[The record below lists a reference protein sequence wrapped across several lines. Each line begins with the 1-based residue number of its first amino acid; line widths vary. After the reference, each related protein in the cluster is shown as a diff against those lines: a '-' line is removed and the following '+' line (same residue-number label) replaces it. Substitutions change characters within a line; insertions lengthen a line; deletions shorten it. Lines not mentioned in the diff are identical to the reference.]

1 MQPKGPIKGLIFDKD
16 GTLFDFNATWGAV
29 VRTLLVAEAGGDPA
43 LITSLAQALG
53 YDLTHNRF
61 HPGSV
66 VIAEPTY
73 VVAEVI
79 AGLTAQTDL
88 QALTDRMNEISAG
101 VPQVP
106 AADLQVLMAQLRAQ
120 GHMLGVVTNDAE
132 SPAMRHLEDALIVDE
147 MAFVAGYDSGFGA
160 KPAPGQLLAFCK
172 ATGLDPA
179 HCAMIGDS
187 THDLAAGQAAGMVC
201 IGVLTGPA
209 SFDDLTPQADV
220 VLNSIAD
227 LPDWLASRRV

>member
-1 MQPKGPIKGLIFDKD
+1 
-16 GTLFDFNATWGAV
+16 
-29 VRTLLVAEAGGDPA
+29 LVAEAGGDPA

-88 QALTDRMNEISAG
+88 QALTDRMNDISAG

-120 GHMLGVVTNDAE
+120 GHTLGVVTNDAE

-160 KPAPGQLLAFCK
+160 KPAPGQLLAFCN

-187 THDLAAGQAAGMVC
+187 THDLEAGQAAGMVC

-227 LPDWLASRRV
+227 LPDWLASRRL

>member
-1 MQPKGPIKGLIFDKD
+1 VQPKGPIKGLIFDKD

-43 LITSLAQALG
+43 LIASLAQALG

-79 AGLTAQTDL
+79 ADLTAQTDL

-101 VPQVP
+101 VPQVH
-106 AADLQVLMAQLRAQ
+106 AAD
-120 GHMLGVVTNDAE
+120 
-132 SPAMRHLEDALIVDE
+132 
-147 MAFVAGYDSGFGA
+147 
-160 KPAPGQLLAFCK
+160 
-172 ATGLDPA
+172 
-179 HCAMIGDS
+179 
-187 THDLAAGQAAGMVC
+187 
-201 IGVLTGPA
+201 
-209 SFDDLTPQADV
+209 
-220 VLNSIAD
+220 
-227 LPDWLASRRV
+227 